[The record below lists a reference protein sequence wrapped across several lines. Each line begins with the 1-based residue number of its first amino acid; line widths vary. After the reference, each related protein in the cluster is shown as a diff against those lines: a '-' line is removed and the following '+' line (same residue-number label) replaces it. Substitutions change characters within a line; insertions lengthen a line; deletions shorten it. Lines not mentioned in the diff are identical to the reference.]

1 MNNKTI
7 RATTL
12 GAAIAA
18 TVAALVTGCS
28 SDDGPTGSGTSTVTV
43 TRSADP
49 AQPSNNGSDDGND
62 GSQPGVS
69 TDAPRTDAPGT
80 GDDPAPVV
88 TTGAQGS
95 SDNGFTAADPARY
108 RAGSAAGDVA
118 FVSPTLNIWCRLG
131 RAQYTAGCQAKYAP
145 IPAGAD
151 CKGTADYPLST
162 LSKGFMLEGDK
173 VTPSCFNQGIFT
185 SSERQVLPYGYSISA
200 NGYTCYS
207 RSTGVTCKTPSGRG
221 FVLSMQEARAF

>member
-1 MNNKTI
+1 MNNQTI
-7 RATTL
+7 RATLL
-12 GAAIAA
+12 GVAALPL
-18 TVAALVTGCS
+18 VAALVTGCS
-28 SDDGPTGSGTSTVTV
+28 SDAEPSTSATSTVTV
-43 TRSADP
+43 TRSAG
-49 AQPSNNGSDDGND
+49 ATAPSNTSSDSGSPAGPN
-62 GSQPGVS
+62 
-69 TDAPRTDAPGT
+69 TDAPGT
-80 GDDPAPVV
+80 DTPGTGDDAAPVV
-88 TTGAQGS
+88 SPDAPGS
-95 SDNGFTAADPARY
+95 SDDGFTAADPARY
-108 RAGSAAGDVA
+108 RADSAVGDVA

-151 CKGTADYPLST
+151 CKGTDMYPLST

-185 SSERQVLPYGYSISA
+185 SSERRVLPYGYSISA

-207 RSTGVTCKTPSGRG
+207 RSTGVTCTTPSGRG